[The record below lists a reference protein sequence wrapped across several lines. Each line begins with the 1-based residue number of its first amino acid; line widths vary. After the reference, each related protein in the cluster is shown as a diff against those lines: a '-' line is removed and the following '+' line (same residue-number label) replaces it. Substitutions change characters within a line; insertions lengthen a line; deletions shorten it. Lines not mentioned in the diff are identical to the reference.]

1 MGLDLLRKIF
11 GKREA
16 EAEALVLEWRGLEGF
31 LGGRM
36 EALKEE
42 AYKDLLPVADEIPAQ
57 REKALEVLEELE
69 VHELPDEIK
78 GRVYR
83 PVLTAKPLYLKGMRD
98 ALGRM
103 GPRPRDFPD
112 LLAFQNS
119 VMASMKTVQIVQLGH
134 GRLVASVFQEE
145 ILRLGTVLNRILDA
159 SRELK
164 DGTNERV
171 EALKKLEL
179 LREKA
184 RRFAEVKASA
194 ERLGA
199 EKEGLGAKAAGLE
212 VEVERLGEEL
222 SRLLD
227 GMGAERQKG
236 LEAELEVCRK
246 DLEGARAKAVSMVS
260 PLRRALK
267 KYKRL
272 LDGKGAEE
280 ALVEGLVEEPASLLG
295 ADGKELLPILDGL
308 EASIG
313 GLDLDP
319 RDREKALPRIAVLR
333 SALPGLLTEFSA
345 LREKERALGAEID
358 ASPFL
363 MERAVLEA
371 RLRDAK
377 ETMAAVQ
384 QELDRREVE
393 SETLGKELETLMRVL
408 GEGLSGLEGKEVKI
422 T

>member
-11 GKREA
+11 GNRDAK
-16 EAEALVLEWRGLEGF
+16 AEALVLEWRGLEGF
-31 LGGRM
+31 LEGKIK
-36 EALKEE
+36 ALRED
-42 AYKDLLPVADEIPAQ
+42 AYGEYLPLTNEILAQ

-69 VHELPDEIK
+69 AHELPDEIK

-98 ALGRM
+98 ALGLM
-103 GPRPRDFPD
+103 KPGPNDFPD

-119 VMASMKTVQIVQLGH
+119 VMASMKTVQIVQLGQ

-145 ILRLGTVLNRILDA
+145 ILRIGTVLNRILDA

-164 DGTNERV
+164 DGTNEKV
-171 EALKKLEL
+171 EALKKPEL

-199 EKEGLGAKAAGLE
+199 EKEGLRAKAAGLE
-212 VEVERLGEEL
+212 GEVERLGQEL
-222 SRLLD
+222 SRLL
-227 GMGAERQKG
+227 GGRGAERQKG
-236 LEAELEVCRK
+236 REAELEACRK
-246 DLEGARAKAVSMVS
+246 DLEGARAKAVGMVS

-272 LDGKGAEE
+272 LDGRGAEE

-295 ADGKELLPILDGL
+295 ARGKELLPLLDGL
-308 EASIG
+308 EASMG
-313 GLDLDP
+313 DLDLDLK
-319 RDREKALPRIAVLR
+319 DREKALPRIAVLR

-345 LREKERALGAEID
+345 LREKERVLEREKE

-363 MERAVLEA
+363 RERAVLET
-371 RLRDAK
+371 RLKDAK

-393 SETLGKELETLMRVL
+393 SETLEKELEVLRRLL
-408 GEGLSGLEGKEVKI
+408 GEGLTGLEGREVEI

>member
-11 GKREA
+11 GKKEA
-16 EAEALVLEWRGLEGF
+16 EAEALVLEWKGLEGF
-31 LGGRM
+31 LEERI

-42 AYKDLLPVADEIPAQ
+42 ACNDLPPMADEILAQ
-57 REKALEVLEELE
+57 REKALGVLEELE
-69 VHELPDEIK
+69 VHELSDEIK

-98 ALGRM
+98 ALGLM

-112 LLAFQNS
+112 LRAFQNS
-119 VMASMKTVQIVQLGH
+119 VTASMKTVQIVQLGQ
-134 GRLVASVFQEE
+134 GRLLASVFQEE

-164 DGTNERV
+164 DGTHERV

-184 RRFAEVKASA
+184 RRFAEVTASA
-194 ERLGA
+194 ERLSV
-199 EKEGLGAKAAGLE
+199 EKEGLKAKATGLE
-212 VEVERLGEEL
+212 GEVERLGQEL

-227 GMGAERQKG
+227 GRGAERQRE
-236 LEAELEVCRK
+236 LEAKLEACRK
-246 DLEGARAKAVSMVS
+246 DLEGARAKAVGMVS

-272 LDGKGAEE
+272 LEGGGAEGV
-280 ALVEGLVEEPASLLG
+280 LVEGLVEEPASLLG
-295 ADGKELLPILDGL
+295 ARGKELLSRLAGRETSVGD
-308 EASIG
+308 
-313 GLDLDP
+313 LDLDP
-319 RDREKALPRIAVLR
+319 KDREKALPRIAVLR

-345 LREKERALGAEID
+345 LREKERALGAEIG

-363 MERAVLEA
+363 RERAVLEA
-371 RLRDAK
+371 RLKDAK
-377 ETMAAVQ
+377 ETMAAIQ

-393 SETLGKELETLMRVL
+393 SETLGKELETLRRVL
-408 GEGLSGLEGKEVKI
+408 GEGLTGLEGREVTI